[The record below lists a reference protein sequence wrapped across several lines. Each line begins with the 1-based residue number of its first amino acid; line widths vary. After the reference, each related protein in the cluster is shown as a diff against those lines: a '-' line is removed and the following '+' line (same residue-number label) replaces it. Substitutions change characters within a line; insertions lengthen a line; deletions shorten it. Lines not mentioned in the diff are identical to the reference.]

1 VLLYLTQLA
10 DLLSAL
16 SVLLLLHQAALVQ
29 CSASLLRPA
38 VLHMLLLLLSSL
50 FCLPVLLLPASD
62 PPAPQDQVQAALLL
76 YQALLPYWLPAC
88 LACLPLAKLARLPQ
102 SGGEKQHSVSLALVT
117 TVSFAVFHL
126 PLASLGLTRS
136 LLSVCGTRISPH
148 ALWIFRVLRSLARL
162 ISLFQH
168 VFRPLAC
175 HVLGGEIG
183 GGREEPGP
191 HHAHLLAL

>member
-1 VLLYLTQLA
+1 MLLYLTQLA

-88 LACLPLAKLARLPQ
+88 LACLPLAKLARYQTLH
-102 SGGEKQHSVSLALVT
+102 KT
-117 TVSFAVFHL
+117 
-126 PLASLGLTRS
+126 
-136 LLSVCGTRISPH
+136 
-148 ALWIFRVLRSLARL
+148 WY
-162 ISLFQH
+162 
-168 VFRPLAC
+168 
-175 HVLGGEIG
+175 
-183 GGREEPGP
+183 
-191 HHAHLLAL
+191 